1 MYEIVC
7 NEVKPIQV
15 SRSCVVMFIPLSHAG
30 QTCVECCKDIRV
42 LLYSDGQN
50 RAYFLAYRH
59 RWSNVIH
66 TYQVGNIIQ
75 QLFLIYRHTER
86 MCVEYLIY
94 WLNKLK
100 WPHILNSIYFVVK
113 IRYFS
118 PVSTVRK
125 LVSGISIVWRVTTLK
140 PEELWNS
147 FVRLLCK
154 TFANVCVCVC
164 VCVCLLNCT

>member
-100 WPHILNSIYFVVK
+100 WPHILNS
-113 IRYFS
+113 RY
-118 PVSTVRK
+118 VGVLK
-125 LVSGISIVWRVTTLK
+125 VHTLK
-140 PEELWNS
+140 QHETEAGRPLKL
-147 FVRLLCK
+147 FCAAAVQHLPYYVRPLHQPRDIAGGEPVAFDRGLG
-154 TFANVCVCVC
+154 
-164 VCVCLLNCT
+164 